1 MRLHQPLAPIMKTT
15 TTILLLLLFLV
26 RIASSQTI
34 TMRLPFFGD
43 FVEIEK
49 TIDSLAKENIKT
61 VIVLKTE
68 LSKIKY
74 LSEDSVLNIIIW
86 PADNEQVYIKLIS
99 SKAIYRPFKTKL
111 LKNIFNFPDKEKT
124 FITKDERVFK
134 FTPPVTNNNT
144 VFYTSEK
151 MTGYF
156 EQPDS
161 KNQTPITYMPNN
173 KYKESIRKKW
183 FQMILENVNHIE
195 YVLVIERQHDRY
207 KELFGEEVIPTEK

>member
-1 MRLHQPLAPIMKTT
+1 
-15 TTILLLLLFLV
+15 
-26 RIASSQTI
+26 
-34 TMRLPFFGD
+34 MRLPFFED

-49 TIDSLAKENIKT
+49 TIDSLAKGNIKT

-99 SKAIYRPFKTKL
+99 SNAIYRPFKTQL
-111 LKNIFNFPDKEKT
+111 LNNIFKFPYKEKT
-124 FITKDERVFK
+124 FITKDECVFK

-151 MTGYF
+151 VTGYF

-161 KNQTPITYMPNN
+161 KNQTPITYMPNDKN
-173 KYKESIRKKW
+173 KESIRKKW

-195 YVLVIERQHDRY
+195 YVLVIERHHDRD
-207 KELFGEEVIPTEK
+207 KELFGEDVIPIEK